1 MFFTTTKCAVLVQ
14 ERSGVFPD
22 LFLYC
27 EIKKNPPKW
36 VFLLPRGGNMISM
49 VMLQNLDF
57 VDKYFMI
64 NAHFIRDKS
73 FAIKFINLSFYR
85 PKAIYHFIEKFNP

>member
-27 EIKKNPPKW
+27 EITKKPTEVSFFTPA
-36 VFLLPRGGNMISM
+36 RREY
-49 VMLQNLDF
+49 
-57 VDKYFMI
+57 DKHGY
-64 NAHFIRDKS
+64 AS
-73 FAIKFINLSFYR
+73 S
-85 PKAIYHFIEKFNP
+85 P